1 MSDLK
6 MKVYL
11 VNEIE
16 SEAGWGSKIDEQ
28 HIFPTADLAKEFVK
42 AYNNKFNNEASAPSI
57 YWRQDYIGEVS
68 VNETQFNKFKYKG
81 TLVVMPKWD
90 FIGT

>member
-11 VNEIE
+11 
-16 SEAGWGSKIDEQ
+16 
-28 HIFPTADLAKEFVK
+28 
-42 AYNNKFNNEASAPSI
+42 
-57 YWRQDYIGEVS
+57 

-81 TLVVMPKWD
+81 TLVVMPEWN